1 LSLLLELFFLLPFEA
16 FGLSDGF
23 CLFDFML
30 SLVHEILA
38 HFLLLFDL
46 LLFALQV
53 ALFLSLPSI
62 SVIAETG
69 SGHGCGN
76 VLDFFDLD

>member
-1 LSLLLELFFLLPFEA
+1 
-16 FGLSDGF
+16 
-23 CLFDFML
+23 ML
-30 SLVHEILA
+30 TLVHEILS

-46 LLFALQV
+46 LFFAFQV

-62 SVIAETG
+62 SVIAET
-69 SGHGCGN
+69 SAGHGRGN